1 MAVLYS
7 CIERI
12 VIEFIIIYFKYY
24 VCNEDVDLYIK
35 DMLSCELATYT
46 VCDLARQWVA
56 KLRSSKLD
64 VYIKLIDNTVPV

>member
-7 CIERI
+7 CIECI
-12 VIEFIIIYFKYY
+12 VVEFIIIEYY
-24 VCNEDVDLYIK
+24 ISNEYVGLYIK
-35 DMLSCELATYT
+35 DMLSCELATYI
-46 VCDLARQWVA
+46 VCNLARQWVA